1 MMSNSTVCPFCAI
14 INDGAPVTDLRR
26 HGRGVVSFVPLGP
39 VTEGHRLFVTETH
52 IDRPHPDYSLAVG
65 LVAELAAAHG
75 AHLGCDFN
83 LIINSGPD
91 ATQTIPHLHWHVV
104 PRRPGDG
111 LTLPWTG
118 QQR

>member
-1 MMSNSTVCPFCAI
+1 MTESCVFCAI
-14 INDGAPVTDLRR
+14 IRAGAPAADLRR
-26 HGRGVVSFVPLGP
+26 HDRGVVSFVPLNP
-39 VTEGHRLFVTETH
+39 VTEGHRLFVPTAH
-52 IDRPHPDYSLAVG
+52 IERDSEDLNFSLAAG
-65 LVAELAAAHG
+65 LVAEYAAAHG

-83 LIINSGPD
+83 LILNTGPD

-118 QQR
+118 QQK